1 MKFSPYLR
9 LARGLVL
16 RDRPIYVHYGVSSR
30 CNLKCRSCVIWRRD
44 TSASELKVPE
54 VRELAAI
61 LAGLGTVQVSL
72 GGGEPVLR
80 KDLPEVARAFL
91 EHDIRVRVLTN
102 GVAMTPRAAGRLM
115 DAGVRDFSFSV
126 DSLRP
131 EVQEDLDAAK
141 GTFNKRLENLVSL
154 AERLP
159 ATDTMPLLNVVVS
172 PRNYPEVP
180 AILDLAEA
188 VGFYASIIPVHL
200 GQMDEPD
207 HRFYSKDGGL
217 RFAPR
222 HHEPLQALYRQIRN
236 RKNRGARI
244 INSSAFLEGSVRYL
258 TTGSAPWP
266 CRAGEL
272 FLSIG
277 PDGRVTP
284 CHAFEGTDHGVHY
297 RDLPAHMAAP
307 GYVDRVR
314 ELAGGCE
321 GCFRPCWAEV
331 GFMVMDPRSTLEMV
345 RNQLTAMPPRGR
357 VDRAAVEK
365 LLLEAREA
373 TP

>member
-30 CNLKCRSCVIWRRD
+30 CNLKCRSCVIWQRD
-44 TSASELKVPE
+44 TSASELSTAD

-61 LAGLGTVQVSL
+61 LADLGAVQVSL

-91 EHDIRVRVLTN
+91 DHDIRVRVLTN
-102 GVAMTPRAAGRLM
+102 GVAMTPKASGRLI

-126 DSLRP
+126 DSLQP
-131 EVQEDLDAAK
+131 AVQENLDAAK
-141 GTFNKRLENLVSL
+141 GTFNKRLENLVAL
-154 AERLP
+154 AEALP
-159 ATDTMPLLNVVVS
+159 RTDTMPLLNVVVS

-180 AILDLAEA
+180 AILDLAQA

-200 GQMDEPD
+200 GQMDAPD

-222 HHEPLQALYRQIRN
+222 HHEPLRALYRQIRH
-236 RKNRGARI
+236 RKRKGARI

-258 TTGSAPWP
+258 TSGSAQWP

-277 PDGRVTP
+277 PDGQVTP
-284 CHAFEGTDHGVHY
+284 CHAFEGTSHGVHF
-297 RDLPAHMAAP
+297 RDLPAHFHGP
-307 GYVDRVR
+307 GYMDEVR
-314 ELAGGCE
+314 KLASSCE

-331 GFMVMDPRSTLEMV
+331 GFMVLDPMSTLEMV
-345 RNQLTAMPPRGR
+345 RNQITAMVPRDP
-357 VDRAAVEK
+357 VDRAAVTR
-365 LLLEAREA
+365 LLLEARQ
-373 TP
+373 